1 MDCRLKP
8 GNDIL
13 SGMVTLPDNIPG
25 VLARIP
31 LFAGRPL
38 ADFAVERLGGLTN
51 RNYKLTLGAE
61 SYVLR
66 IAGEGTDRFIDRTA
80 ELHNARAAA
89 VAGVAPDVLFCDP
102 ASGLL
107 LTRFIAGGQALDA
120 ASIRTP
126 ARLRQAALTLKR
138 LHRSGARFEGHKD
151 PFAILD
157 SYLRVIGDARYP
169 IGDDIRAARHEADA
183 MRPPLARQ
191 PATLVPS
198 HIDPVPDNFVAAPAG
213 QGSEALYL
221 LDWEYS
227 AMSHPLWDLAD
238 LSIEADFSA
247 ADDDLL
253 LATYDSAASPERR
266 VGLLLYKALLHLVGA
281 VWALMQQAVGNRI
294 ADYPAIAAD
303 RLARYRALADSD
315 EMRRVLRPG

>member
-1 MDCRLKP
+1 MVPAIMPD
-8 GNDIL
+8 DIPA
-13 SGMVTLPDNIPG
+13 VLP
-25 VLARIP
+25 RIP

-38 ADFAVERLGGLTN
+38 AGLEIERLGGLTN
-51 RNYKLTLGAE
+51 RNYKLTLGNDN
-61 SYVLR
+61 YVLR

-80 ELHNARAAA
+80 EFHNARAAA
-89 VAGVAPDVLFCDP
+89 AAGVAPEVLFCDP

-120 ASIRTP
+120 TSLRTP

-151 PFAILD
+151 PFVILD
-157 SYLRVIGDARYP
+157 RYLRVIDDARYP
-169 IGDDIRAARHEADA
+169 IGDDIRAARREVDA
-183 MRPPLARQ
+183 MHAPLARQ
-191 PATLVPS
+191 AATLVPS
-198 HIDPVPDNFVAAPAG
+198 HVDPVPDNFVAAPTG
-213 QGSEALYL
+213 RGGDDLYL

-238 LSIEADFSA
+238 LSIEADFSV

-253 LATYDSAASPERR
+253 LATYDSAVGPERR
-266 VGLLLYKALLHLVGA
+266 AGLLVYKALLHLVGA

-294 ADYPAIAAD
+294 ADYPAIATD
-303 RLARYRALADSD
+303 RLARYRALADSE
-315 EMRRVLRPG
+315 EMRSVLRQG

>member
-1 MDCRLKP
+1 VTTPD
-8 GNDIL
+8 DIPA
-13 SGMVTLPDNIPG
+13 T
-25 VLARIP
+25 LARVP
-31 LFAGRPL
+31 LFAGRSLTGL
-38 ADFAVERLGGLTN
+38 ATERLGGLTN

-66 IAGEGTDRFIDRTA
+66 IAGEGTERFIDRAA

-89 VAGVAPDVLFCDP
+89 AAGVAPEILFCDP

-126 ARLRQAALTLKR
+126 PRLRQAVLTLKR
-138 LHRSGARFEGHKD
+138 LHDSGARFEGHKD
-151 PFAILD
+151 PFSILD
-157 SYLRVIGDARYP
+157 RYLRVIDDASYP
-169 IGDDIRAARHEADA
+169 IDAHIRAAHREADT
-183 MRPPLARQ
+183 MRTPLAHQ
-191 PATLVPS
+191 SAALVPS

-213 QGSEALYL
+213 QGRDALYL

-253 LATYDSAASPERR
+253 LANYDNAVTPERR
-266 VGLLLYKALLHLVGA
+266 AGLLIYKALLHLVGA

-294 ADYPAIAAD
+294 ADYPAIAAE
-303 RLARYRALADSD
+303 RFARYRMLAESD
-315 EMRRVLRPG
+315 EMRRVKTRSPLHPRSGGRG

>member
-1 MDCRLKP
+1 MPD
-8 GNDIL
+8 DIAAIL
-13 SGMVTLPDNIPG
+13 S
-25 VLARIP
+25 RIP

-38 ADFAVERLGGLTN
+38 AGLAVERLGGLTN

-61 SYVLR
+61 RYVLR
-66 IAGEGTDRFIDRTA
+66 IAGDGTDRFIDRAA

-89 VAGVAPDVLFCDP
+89 AAGVAPDVLFCDP

-107 LTRFIAGGQALDA
+107 LTRFIAGGYALDA

-126 ARLRQAALTLKR
+126 APLRQAALTLKR

-157 SYLRVIGDARYP
+157 SYLRVIDDARYP

-183 MRPPLARQ
+183 MRAPLLARQ
-191 PATLVPS
+191 AAALVPS
-198 HIDPVPDNFVAAPAG
+198 HIDPVPDNFVVAPTG

-238 LSIEADFSA
+238 LSIEAEFSA

-253 LATYDSAASPERR
+253 LATYDGAVSAERR
-266 VGLLLYKALLHLVGA
+266 AGLLLYKALLHLVGA

-303 RLARYRALADSD
+303 RLERYRALADSD